1 MTLEGMNVEP
11 NDTSNKRKRCDT
23 AQVNKRMKSIQQQQ
37 QEEESKKDSDEMT
50 DVQVY
55 EIVEMLGNVLA
66 KVKQDI
72 SQQKGNTPNIKTK

>member
-1 MTLEGMNVEP
+1 MTLEGMSVEP

-23 AQVNKRMKSIQQQQ
+23 AQVNKRMKAIQQQ
-37 QEEESKKDSDEMT
+37 QEEELKKDSDEMT

-72 SQQKGNTPNIKTK
+72 SQQKGNIHQI